1 MLYLQKNG
9 VFDFKFG
16 SGAAF
21 VLVDFTVTNFL
32 SIKETQSLSLVA
44 GSGKE
49 LLATNTFDPKAP
61 ATPGLV
67 RSSAIYGAN
76 ASGKSNFIRAIRA
89 VRTIVLESSNQR
101 QSKDRLPVTPFL
113 LNTTSSTQPSEF
125 EITFISDGVRFQYG
139 FSATAERVYE
149 EWLLAFPKGRPQK
162 WIDRTYDHEN
172 ENYIWGAT
180 DKLSGQKQIWQT
192 ATRSNALFLSTAIQ
206 LNSSQLEPVF
216 NWFRHTLRVVDF
228 GRLPVDY
235 SAQLCN
241 NDEGCKAVVQLLK
254 AADIDIEEVVVETS
268 KFDTSKL
275 SAEFPDILK
284 IEIERQLKET
294 EIHEIRTGHKTE
306 SGDIVFFDLK
316 SESEGT
322 QKIFS
327 LAAPWLDTLQNGYV
341 LFIDELHDSLH
352 PLIVDFLI
360 GLFHNSKNNKN
371 NAQLVF
377 ITHDTT
383 ILNQSTLRRDQI
395 WFCEKDS
402 NQSTHLFP
410 LTEFKPRKDVENI
423 ERSYLTGRYG
433 ALPYLRALDVD
444 DLDR

>member
-1 MLYLQKNG
+1 M
-9 VFDFKFG
+9 
-16 SGAAF
+16 
-21 VLVDFTVTNFL
+21 LVDFTVTNFL

-49 LLATNTFDPKAP
+49 LQETNTFDPEAP
-61 ATPGLV
+61 ATPSLV

-76 ASGKSNFIRAIRA
+76 ASGKSNFVRAIRA
-89 VRTIVLESSNQR
+89 VKTIVLESSNQR

-113 LNTTSSTQPSEF
+113 LNVLSSEQPSEF
-125 EITFISDGVRFQYG
+125 EVTFVSEGVRFQYG
-139 FSATAERVYE
+139 FSATAERIHD

-162 WIDRTYDHEN
+162 WIDRSYDRKKGK
-172 ENYIWGAT
+172 YIWGAT
-180 DKLSGQKQIWQT
+180 DKLSGQKQLWQT

-206 LNSSQLEPVF
+206 LNSTQLEPVF
-216 NWFRHTLRVVDF
+216 HWFRDILRVVDF
-228 GRLPVDY
+228 GKLPVDY
-235 SAQLCN
+235 SAKLCSN
-241 NDEGCKAVVQLLK
+241 AEGCNAVVKLLK
-254 AADIDIEEVVVETS
+254 AADIDIEEVVVETT

-275 SAEFPDILK
+275 SDVIPDVLRV
-284 IEIERQLKET
+284 EIEKQLKET
-294 EIHEIRTGHKTE
+294 DIHDIRTGHRSE
-306 SGDIVFFDLK
+306 SGEIVYFNLNA
-316 SESEGT
+316 ESEGT

-360 GLFHNSKNNKN
+360 GLFHSSKNNRN

-377 ITHDTT
+377 VTHDTT
-383 ILNQSTLRRDQI
+383 ILNQSTLRRDQV
-395 WFCEKDS
+395 WFCEKEQ
-402 NQSTHLFP
+402 NQSTHIFP

-433 ALPYLRALDVD
+433 ALPYLRELDVND
-444 DLDR
+444 SEP